1 MTSPLQAPPPA
12 IVQRRIPPRPT
23 WFLSLR
29 SLGLASLLLLV
40 LGTLACGESP
50 RPTLIAGTPTRAP
63 TFARPTVVSVFP
75 YCQPDIGE
83 NERTFTRK
91 VKILELGFRT
101 AETGTVIP
109 VPAESLTIAGDMSIV
124 DIQALA
130 QYRISDLEDFV
141 SNVADPEGC
150 PDGATLRDAGLAAM
164 SEVVGEQSIG
174 DLLSEDRESI
184 EDEATRRLQRIVD
197 VYRSGMEIVSVLL
210 EQVLPPEPVQD
221 AYMELARAGQDISVL
236 KSQAEA
242 YRSEVVA
249 RARSEAD
256 TVLQAGQTAKS
267 LRVDQ
272 ALAEAQRFV
281 SILLQ
286 YDREQNATLK
296 ERHLDSLDDI
306 LPGFGEFINVVGSSS
321 MVAPL
326 VGMPMAQVNPMD
338 VVHRA
343 GLGEP
348 RDSGG
353 PVPLPVNPDVHF
365 DNRLLRIDLPPS
377 TVLDINNQALII
389 DVYARYRVADRRQ
402 FEESLGTEAAARAR
416 LTSIIMDVVR
426 AQIAA
431 TSWQE
436 IIGGRA
442 DGEGGVVGMDFREQ
456 MRQEAL
462 LEVFK
467 VVEAVDPPLGLTVS
481 EVRTKH
487 LSYPDDE
494 VSDVYDRMRAE
505 AGSIARG
512 LRTRGE
518 VDAASIRASA
528 DTERATILAASQQK
542 ADAIEAEGEAIALD
556 MIIEAVGQ
564 VPGLSSYVGSLEAY
578 KLAGGLKI

>member
-1 MTSPLQAPPPA
+1 M
-12 IVQRRIPPRPT
+12 
-23 WFLSLR
+23 
-29 SLGLASLLLLV
+29 
-40 LGTLACGESP
+40 
-50 RPTLIAGTPTRAP
+50 
-63 TFARPTVVSVFP
+63 
-75 YCQPDIGE
+75 
-83 NERTFTRK
+83 
-91 VKILELGFRT
+91 
-101 AETGTVIP
+101 
-109 VPAESLTIAGDMSIV
+109 
-124 DIQALA
+124 
-130 QYRISDLEDFV
+130 
-141 SNVADPEGC
+141 
-150 PDGATLRDAGLAAM
+150 
-164 SEVVGEQSIG
+164 
-174 DLLSEDRESI
+174 
-184 EDEATRRLQRIVD
+184 
-197 VYRSGMEIVSVLL
+197 
-210 EQVLPPEPVQD
+210 PPEPVQD
-221 AYMELARAGQDISVL
+221 AYLELARAGQDISVL

-256 TVLQAGQTAKS
+256 TVLQAAETAKS

-272 ALAEAQRFV
+272 APAAAQRFV

-296 ERHLDSLDDI
+296 NRHQGSLDDI
-306 LPGFGEFINVVGSSS
+306 LPGIGEFINVVGSSS

-326 VGMPMAQVNPMD
+326 VGMPMAQVNPTD

-442 DGEGGVVGMDFREQ
+442 DVEGGVVGMDFREQ

-467 VVEAVDPPLGLTVS
+467 VVEAADPPLGLTVS

-518 VDAASIRASA
+518 VDGASIRASA
-528 DTERATILAASQQK
+528 DTERAAILAAAQQR
-542 ADAIEAEGEAIALD
+542 ADAIEAKGEAIALD

-578 KLAGGLKI
+578 KLASGLKI